1 MKSRGKK
8 EVMMSDIDLTSMIF
22 PVNRRT
28 TGWLI
33 KLKKALYKMRTNV
46 ESFSL
51 LVFVNAGSEGATLT
65 LPAPWTD
72 SLSGCILEAS
82 RPRAA
87 LSNDSLSQSPL
98 KASRT
103 APRIDP
109 LFGSLFDASLAR
121 PASHSLLQAPSP
133 DSHSSSPMPD
143 SCLFKTDA
151 NLLDADSF
159 LLTELVCLSSA
170 CSVSWLVLSP
180 FADNPS

>member
-1 MKSRGKK
+1 
-8 EVMMSDIDLTSMIF
+8 
-22 PVNRRT
+22 
-28 TGWLI
+28 
-33 KLKKALYKMRTNV
+33 MRTNV

-82 RPRAA
+82 RPA

-98 KASRT
+98 KASLTRT

-121 PASHSLLQAPSP
+121 PASHSLLQAPSL

-143 SCLFKTDA
+143 SCLVKTDA
-151 NLLDADSF
+151 NLLDDDSF
-159 LLTELVCLSSA
+159 LSTELVCLSAA
-170 CSVSWLVLSP
+170 CSVSGADVPVLELSP